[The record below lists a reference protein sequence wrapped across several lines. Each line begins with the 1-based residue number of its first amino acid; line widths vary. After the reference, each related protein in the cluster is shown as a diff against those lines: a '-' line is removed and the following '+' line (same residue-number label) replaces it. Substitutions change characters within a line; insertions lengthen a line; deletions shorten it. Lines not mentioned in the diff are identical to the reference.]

1 MITFKLFSD
10 ACFGGDMIPIRYTC
24 EGKNLSPP
32 LTWGDPP
39 EGTQSFAL
47 ICDDPD
53 APSGDWVHWLL
64 YDLPAPVR
72 GLPQGIE
79 QDPELPDGS
88 RQGRNGSGRL
98 GYTGP
103 CPPPG
108 RGPHR
113 YFFTLYALDTRLGLP
128 PAATKAELL
137 RAMEGH
143 VLAQAELMVRFERKT
158 QK

>member
-1 MITFKLFSD
+1 MTTFKLFSD
-10 ACFGGDMIPIRYTC
+10 ACFSGDMIPIRYTC
-24 EGKNLSPP
+24 EGRNLSPP

-64 YDLPAPVR
+64 YDLPAQVR

-79 QDPELPDGS
+79 LDPELPDGS

-113 YFFTLYALDTRLGLP
+113 YFFTLYALDARLGLP

-143 VLAQAELMVRFERKT
+143 ILAQAELMVRFERRT
-158 QK
+158 RR